1 MDTNINREKELL
13 KTFTRIE
20 NAIVRTLRGRYYSF
34 SSYDADR
41 IAGSATGQALA
52 YFSDKGVD
60 PLVEKVQWEKLARC
74 RANQLGCD
82 LLRHRI
88 SVGKIAEE
96 SFLEEAAED
105 ESGEER
111 EMASALIDAAVLGY
125 GADLDLESE
134 KELTRV
140 LRERALRIIK
150 NTIGLTLEAQVF
162 ISRIIRE
169 ESVERVAKRFRIPEQ
184 KVSDYTFKVK
194 KLLIRYNK
202 FNLAA

>member
-1 MDTNINREKELL
+1 MSKIESREEILGKFYEIA
-13 KTFTRIE
+13 KKVE
-20 NAIVRTLRGRYYSF
+20 RTVKRKFYSF
-34 SSYDADR
+34 AQYDAER
-41 IAGSATGQALA
+41 IAGIATEQAREYL
-52 YFSDKGVD
+52 SDNGVD

-96 SFLEEAAED
+96 SFLEEAAVD

-162 ISRIIRE
+162 ISRIIKE
-169 ESVERVAKRFRIPEQ
+169 ESVERVAKRFSISEQ

-194 KLLIRYNK
+194 KILIRHGK

>member
-1 MDTNINREKELL
+1 MSNIETGEEILRKFYEIAKKVE
-13 KTFTRIE
+13 
-20 NAIVRTLRGRYYSF
+20 RTVKRKYYSLALH
-34 SSYDADR
+34 DAEC
-41 IAGSATGQALA
+41 IAGIATEQSRECLLG
-52 YFSDKGVD
+52 KGVN

-169 ESVERVAKRFRIPEQ
+169 EAVERVAKRFRIPEQ